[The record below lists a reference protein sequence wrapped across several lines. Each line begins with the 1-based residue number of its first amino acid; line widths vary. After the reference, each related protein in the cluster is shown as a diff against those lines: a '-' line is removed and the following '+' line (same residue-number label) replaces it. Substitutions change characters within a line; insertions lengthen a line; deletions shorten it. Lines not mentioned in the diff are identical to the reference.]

1 LEQRYANAPNGQFT
15 NSLKYYATHLNTNYI
30 DPRWRL
36 FLNEAPIKDWK
47 LRVVGTPSQPLR

>member
-1 LEQRYANAPNGQFT
+1 
-15 NSLKYYATHLNTNYI
+15 LNTDYI

-47 LRVVGTPSQPLR
+47 LRVVSTPPRMLR